1 MAYTEEDLKGL
12 SPEERAALAE
22 DKDDVEA
29 LQRIA
34 DEDETVDDDDVVKAD
49 AAEEAKPETKI
60 DEAVSKPVVEA
71 PKEEVAAFMP
81 EYKAEEV
88 ADYVSKMSEFSAQK
102 AALRVALNDG
112 ELTHADYDDKKDAII
127 AEEQAL
133 RELKLKYEIA
143 VEQNEQ
149 NAIARWNWEQERFF
163 SEDVN
168 AVYKDKYL
176 LAAFD
181 SAVRDLG
188 SKTENANQPGHWFLK
203 EADKLVRSRFN
214 TGETKVDE
222 PKVETKPKESRKPDL
237 SMVPKSLAHLPAAE
251 IQQTGDVDEFA
262 HIDRLKGID
271 LEKAI
276 GRMSEAE
283 RERFRASA

>member
-1 MAYTEEDLKGL
+1 MYTAEELKGL

-22 DKDDVEA
+22 DNDVDAEA
-29 LQRIA
+29 LQRIVGEDDG
-34 DEDETVDDDDVVKAD
+34 DEAVKAD
-49 AAEEAKPETKI
+49 VVAEAKPETVL
-60 DEAVSKPVVEA
+60 DTPVVEA
-71 PKEEVAAFMP
+71 PKEEIAAFMP
-81 EYKAEEV
+81 EYKVTEV
-88 ADYVSKMSEFSAQK
+88 ADYEAKMAEFSAQK

-112 ELTHADYDDKKDAII
+112 DLAHADYDDKKDAII
-127 AEEQAL
+127 VAEQAL
-133 RELKLKYEIA
+133 RELKLKSEIA
-143 VEQNEQ
+143 ADQNEQ
-149 NAIARWNWEQERFF
+149 NAIARWNWEQDRFF
-163 SEDVN
+163 GEDVN

-181 SAVRDLG
+181 AAVRDVAA
-188 SKTENANQPGHWFLK
+188 KPENANQPGHWFLK

-214 TGETKVDE
+214 TGEPKVDE
-222 PKVETKPKESRKPDL
+222 PKVETKPKDARRPDL

-262 HIDRLKGID
+262 HIDRLKGVE

-276 GRMSEAE
+276 GRMSETE

>member
-12 SPEERAALAE
+12 SPEELAALAE
-22 DKDDVEA
+22 DKDDAEA
-29 LQRIA
+29 LQRIV
-34 DEDETVDDDDVVKAD
+34 DDDDTVEDDDVVKAD
-49 AAEEAKPETKI
+49 KDEEVKP
-60 DEAVSKPVVEA
+60 DVVLDDVVKPVVEA
-71 PKEEVAAFMP
+71 PKEEIAAFMP
-81 EYKAEEV
+81 EYKVNEV
-88 ADYVSKMSEFSAQK
+88 ADYEAKMGEFSAQK

-112 ELTHADYDDKKDAII
+112 DLTHADYDDKKDSII
-127 AEEQAL
+127 VAEQSL
-133 RELKLKYEIA
+133 REIKLKSEIA
-143 VEQNEQ
+143 AEQNEQ
-149 NAIARWNWEQERFF
+149 NAIARWNWEQDRFF
-163 SEDVN
+163 GEDAN

-181 SAVRDLG
+181 AAVRDVAA
-188 SKTENANQPGHWFLK
+188 KPENANQPGHWFLK

-214 TGETKVDE
+214 TGEPKVDE
-222 PKVETKPKESRKPDL
+222 PKVEAKPKESRKPDL

-262 HIDRLKGID
+262 HIDRLKGIE

-276 GRMSEAE
+276 SRMSEAE